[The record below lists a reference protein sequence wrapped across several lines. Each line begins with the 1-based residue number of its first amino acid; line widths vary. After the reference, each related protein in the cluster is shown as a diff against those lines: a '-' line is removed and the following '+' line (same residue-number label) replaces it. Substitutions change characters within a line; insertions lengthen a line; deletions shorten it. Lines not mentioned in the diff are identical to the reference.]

1 VKDSRRR
8 SMKKTIRLKRIVPGA
23 AVAVAALLLCAAAG
37 PVQASDRNERVIIE
51 AFEDILDRE
60 PSSRELDRYL
70 DRMEDDG
77 WTERDV
83 REDLRERRH
92 EGDRDEDPDAI
103 VRRAYEDVLHR
114 EPDEKGLRLYRGRII
129 DDGWTERDVRKALRE
144 SPEHD
149 MREAEDAD
157 KLIRRAYEDVLGR
170 EPDAK
175 GLASYRE
182 KVLDQ
187 GWDERDVRKALRESP
202 EYRKTSQMTRP
213 KAQEIVRKAYEDVLG
228 REPDASSAGY
238 VDRVLKDH
246 WTQADVEAE
255 LRKSDEYRS
264 RQ

>member
-1 VKDSRRR
+1 
-8 SMKKTIRLKRIVPGA
+8 MTMRLKGVLLAA
-23 AVAVAALLLCAAAG
+23 AVAVPALLLSGLTA
-37 PVQASDRNERVIIE
+37 PVEASDRNEKIIIE

-60 PSSRELDRYL
+60 PSDREMDRYL

-92 EGDRDEDPDAI
+92 GRDRDEDPDAM
-103 VRRAYEDVLHR
+103 VRRAYEDILHR
-114 EPDEKGLRLYRGRII
+114 EPDEKGLRLYRSRII
-129 DDGWTERDVRKALRE
+129 EDGWSERDVRKALRE

-149 MREAEDAD
+149 TREAEEAD
-157 KLIRRAYEDVLGR
+157 KLIRSAYEDVLGR

-202 EYRKTSQMTRP
+202 ESRKKSQVTRP
-213 KAQEIVRKAYEDVLG
+213 EAQEIVRKAYEEILG
-228 REPDASSAGY
+228 REPDASSSGY

-255 LRKSDEYRS
+255 LRKSDEYRN